1 MEEAGED
8 EEQTEEGGSSA
19 ECGCE
24 ITKETDEDGVTWYLL
39 DWDCAEIPGPKEGC
53 KFADLV
59 IADDE
64 VTEPKVCDELTREAE
79 DLGCDELTREAEDLG
94 MYWGTGRIATWCPT
108 SKCVTEPQAS
118 GYCEACEEKIELLK
132 QKVRDAIGD

>member
-1 MEEAGED
+1 VEEAGED
-8 EEQTEEGGSSA
+8 EEQAQEGGSSA
-19 ECGCE
+19 ECGCG

-39 DWDCAEIPGPKEGC
+39 DWDCAEVPGPKEGC

-79 DLGCDELTREAEDLG
+79 DLG

-108 SKCVTEPQAS
+108 SDCITKPQES
-118 GYCEACEEKIELLK
+118 GYCEACEEQIELLK
-132 QKVRDAIGD
+132 QKVRDVLLDE